1 MTALLDYCN
10 QAVAVESDTITIL
23 RVPKSGGM
31 NTTRVNVV
39 RWLKREG
46 DTLKRGEALVELETE
61 KVNYELISPVAGVL
75 LKIIAGEAAEVP
87 VGDPLC
93 HIGPLERDA
102 PDS

>member
-1 MTALLDYCN
+1 M
-10 QAVAVESDTITIL
+10 ESDTLTIL

-46 DTLKRGEALVELETE
+46 DSLRPGEALVELETE

-75 LKIIAGEAAEVP
+75 LKIIAGENAEVP

-93 HIGPLERDA
+93 HIGPLERDT

>member
-1 MTALLDYCN
+1 
-10 QAVAVESDTITIL
+10 VESDNITIV

-46 DTLKRGEALVELETE
+46 DSLRQGEPLVELETE

-75 LKIIAGEAAEVP
+75 LKIIAGETTEVP

-93 HIGPLERDA
+93 HIGPPE
-102 PDS
+102 PDTVNP